1 MTGRPYNGFQRKLI
15 IAFDVGTT
23 FSGVS
28 YAVLIPRELPL
39 IHGVTKYVTAL
50 VAVELLMD
58 QFSDSQVN
66 TIAAA
71 IARYQVS
78 SVMMEAE
85 LSSPLVRKLT
95 QM

>member
-1 MTGRPYNGFQRKLI
+1 MATKPYSGFRRKLI

-50 VAVELLMD
+50 IVVKLPMD
-58 QFSDSQVN
+58 KFPDSQVN
-66 TIAAA
+66 TIVAAT
-71 IARYQVS
+71 ARYQV
-78 SVMMEAE
+78 
-85 LSSPLVRKLT
+85 
-95 QM
+95 

>member
-1 MTGRPYNGFQRKLI
+1 MATKPYNGFQRKLV

-39 IHGVTKYVTAL
+39 IHGVTKYVTAPI
-50 VAVELLMD
+50 VVELPMD
-58 QFSDSQVN
+58 KFSDSQVN
-66 TIAAA
+66 TVVAAT
-71 IARYQVS
+71 ARYQVWF
-78 SVMMEAE
+78 VTMKAE
-85 LSSPLVRKLT
+85 PSSPLARKLT